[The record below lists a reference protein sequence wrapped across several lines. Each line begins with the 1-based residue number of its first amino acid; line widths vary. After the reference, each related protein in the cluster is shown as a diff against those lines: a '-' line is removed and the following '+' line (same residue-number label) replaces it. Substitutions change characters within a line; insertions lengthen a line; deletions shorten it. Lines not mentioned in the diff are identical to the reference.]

1 MVAAPVMYWNALV
14 LAYAIT
20 VAISDAVWGKIPR
33 VLTVLAF
40 LVGLIF
46 HFFAGGAVDLGSA
59 ALAAFVGF
67 GLGLTL
73 FRLGAIGGGDV
84 KLMTALGA
92 LLGFTPWLHAMKFA
106 VFVAGAIAIV
116 QVLRRRAVAQT
127 LRNMKDIVG
136 NLAERGLM
144 AHESINVNNRAM
156 IRAPFGVAV
165 AVGTLISMVVQRV

>member
-1 MVAAPVMYWNALV
+1 MYWNALV

-40 LVGLIF
+40 LAGLVF

-59 ALAAFVGF
+59 ALAAFVAF

-106 VFVAGAIAIV
+106 VFVAGAIAII